1 MRFAVAAVMALVLLS
16 ILTVCP
22 LMACGPALDSDCC
35 HRSQPSPTSCPRN
48 TVQAC
53 PYLLLE
59 NGKTVTAAAHI
70 PNATHDSVSPEFA
83 VSDTYTF
90 IGSDSRIP
98 SSHGLY
104 LRIRV
109 LLI

>member
-22 LMACGPALDSDCC
+22 LMACGPVLDSDCC
-35 HRSQPSPTSCPRN
+35 HRSQPSPTSCPK
-48 TVQAC
+48 TTLQEC
-53 PYLLLE
+53 PYSLLE
-59 NGKTVTAAAHI
+59 KGKTATAIVHVLSAALE
-70 PNATHDSVSPEFA
+70 PVSPD
-83 VSDTYTF
+83 VSDSSAYTIHSTNTF
-90 IGSDSRIP
+90 PTSNR
-98 SSHGLY
+98 LY

>member
-1 MRFAVAAVMALVLLS
+1 MRFAVASLMALVLLS

-22 LMACGPALDSDCC
+22 LMACGPAPDIRCCNDS
-35 HRSQPSPTSCPRN
+35 SCPKT
-48 TVQAC
+48 TVQEC
-53 PYLLLE
+53 PYVLLE
-59 NGKTVTAAAHI
+59 KGKTATATAHLL
-70 PNATHDSVSPEFA
+70 NATHGPVSPGLNA
-83 VSDTYTF
+83 LGAYTP
-90 IGSDSRIP
+90 IGSESRIP